1 MTLGM
6 VLTII
11 IIVCTVVGG
20 AAGLAKSIFVEAPRD
35 WEIEKQYRD
44 VKKPKAAP
52 KPRKRSY
59 TVIYKDTRRRK

>member
-11 IIVCTVVGG
+11 IIICTVVGG

-44 VKKPKAAP
+44 AKPKATP

-59 TVIYKDTRRRK
+59 EIIYKDTKRRKK